1 MKWNAVI
8 FGPNDTPFEDGT
20 FRLQITF
27 TGDYPHKP
35 PKVKFVSK
43 MFHPNIYLD
52 GSICLDVLQSRWSP
66 TYDVAAI
73 LTSIQSLLDE
83 PNPISP
89 ANAEAANLYQTNKR
103 EYQKRVATTV
113 QQSWESLDEDID
125 EDLDDNFDSL
135 PELVGADD
143 DE

>member
-27 TGDYPHKP
+27 TGDYPHKA
-35 PKVKFVSK
+35 PKVKFISK

-103 EYQKRVATTV
+103 EYKKKVETTV
-113 QQSWESLDEDID
+113 QQSWESLEEDIVV
-125 EDLDDNFDSL
+125 DLDDSFDAL
-135 PELVGADD
+135 PELVGAD
-143 DE
+143 E

>member
-1 MKWNAVI
+1 MLEQFKLEKVPETVFCIPDFVSEQEEENTLRNINKA
-8 FGPNDTPFEDGT
+8 
-20 FRLQITF
+20 
-27 TGDYPHKP
+27 

-103 EYQKRVATTV
+103 EYKKKVETTV
-113 QQSWESLDEDID
+113 SNTVVVLEKNKVNDYNQVRLHV
-125 EDLDDNFDSL
+125 L
-135 PELVGADD
+135 
-143 DE
+143 